1 MAFISRQRQVGKT
14 TTARRLAGHYLDWD
28 KPTHQRLIAT
38 GPEAVAAK
46 LGLDELS
53 ARPPVLAFDE
63 LHKFGRWK
71 NWHKEFLPIHR
82 DQWLALVQARQ
93 DRRLIEERHAR
104 EPVLPEMT
112 AAVVLAVGPPRDL
125 LLHQPKQQNWRRQ
138 ARTLLA

>member
-46 LGLDELS
+46 LRLDELS

-71 NWHKEFLPIHR
+71 N
-82 DQWLALVQARQ
+82 
-93 DRRLIEERHAR
+93 
-104 EPVLPEMT
+104 
-112 AAVVLAVGPPRDL
+112 
-125 LLHQPKQQNWRRQ
+125 
-138 ARTLLA
+138 